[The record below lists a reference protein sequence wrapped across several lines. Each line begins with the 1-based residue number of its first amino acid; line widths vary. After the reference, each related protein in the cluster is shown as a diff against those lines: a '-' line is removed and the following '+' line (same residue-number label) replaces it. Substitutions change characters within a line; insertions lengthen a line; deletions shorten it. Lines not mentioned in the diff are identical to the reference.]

1 MGHVRVL
8 DISEAKCYMTKLI
21 DVQTF
26 SQRIHDSPAD
36 GVISVAGAGSLGIAW
51 LFSVPGAS
59 RTVLEVI
66 MPYGTKSMID
76 FLGYEP
82 TQYVS
87 VDTAI
92 DMARRSYRRALEI
105 KETDT
110 PKIGLGCTATIAT
123 DRPKRGQHRCCIATW
138 NESGRVSYDLLFEK
152 GFRDRAGEEEIVS
165 ALLLQAL
172 ADVCGLN
179 PEITLG
185 SESGLELDVRRQK
198 HEHPILRLLSGDVN
212 NVNVDP
218 SGQTEIDVSPGN
230 LLLPGSFRPF
240 HQGHRMLADVASE
253 MVGHEIAYELSVS
266 NVDKPDLGMD
276 EICQRISQFRSI
288 GTLVLTIADTFYKK
302 AALFPGTIFV
312 VGWDTAVRIVESKYY
327 HGGHV
332 DMLQS
337 LAFIWSGGCSFLVA
351 GRISNGMFK
360 TLQDIDIPQGFEP
373 MFSAIPES
381 KFRQDISS
389 TNLRQDDC

>member
-1 MGHVRVL
+1 
-8 DISEAKCYMTKLI
+8 MTKII

-26 SQRIHDSPAD
+26 SQQIHDSPVD

-66 MPYGTKSMID
+66 MPYGSKSMID

-92 DMARRSYRRALEI
+92 DMARRSYKRALEV
-105 KETDT
+105 KENDT

-138 NESGRVSYDLLFEK
+138 NESGCVTYDLLFEK
-152 GFRDRAGEEEIVS
+152 GFRDRAGEEEMVS

-172 ADVCGLN
+172 ADVCELN
-179 PEITLG
+179 PDITLG
-185 SESGLELDVRRQK
+185 SEPGLELDVCRRK
-198 HEHPILRLLSGDVN
+198 HEHPISRLLSGDVN
-212 NVNVDP
+212 NVNIDP
-218 SGQTEIDVSPGN
+218 SGETELDVSPGN

-240 HQGHRMLADVASE
+240 HEGHRLLANVASE
-253 MVGHEIAYELSVS
+253 LLGHEIAYELSVS
-266 NVDKPDLGMD
+266 NVDKPDLEMK
-276 EICQRISQFRSI
+276 EICQRARQFRSI
-288 GTLVLTIADTFYKK
+288 GTLVLTSADTFHKK
-302 AALFPGTIFV
+302 AALFPGTTFV
-312 VGWDTAVRIVESKYY
+312 VGWDTAVRIVEPKYY
-327 HGGHV
+327 QGDYV
-332 DMLQS
+332 DMLQA
-337 LAFIWSGGCSFLVA
+337 LAFIWSSGCSFLVA
-351 GRISNGMFK
+351 GRIYNGTFK

-381 KFRQDISS
+381 QFREDISS
-389 TNLRQDDC
+389 TNLREGDC